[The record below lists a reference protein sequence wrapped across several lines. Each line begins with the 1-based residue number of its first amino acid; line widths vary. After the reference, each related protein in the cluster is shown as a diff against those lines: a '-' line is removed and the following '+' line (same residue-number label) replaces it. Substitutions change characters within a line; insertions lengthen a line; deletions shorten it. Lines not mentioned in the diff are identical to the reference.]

1 MIWQSHLSFNWESWE
16 LPKSDFF
23 PVVWKGL
30 IVSCI
35 YRLLLISIIIFV
47 TKVKFFSYLH
57 LNDHETFEALID
69 QQFCKYNFS
78 FTESPVGL
86 FKVLAFTN

>member
-1 MIWQSHLSFNWESWE
+1 MRESLIIQLSWE
-16 LPKSDFF
+16 LPKSDFL

-35 YRLLLISIIIFV
+35 YKLLLISIIICYQS
-47 TKVKFFSYLH
+47 KIFSYLH
-57 LNDHETFEALID
+57 VNSHETFEALID
-69 QQFCKYNFS
+69 QQFSKYNFS
-78 FTESPVGL
+78 FTKSPVGL